1 MSDDDA
7 PFHTPRG
14 RAAVDPALAFGISL
28 ALSLV
33 LWWPTLQGT
42 LSGNIDITVAGLR
55 YLAALGISWAGVFA
69 IATVFATYGQQSQA
83 AAPPT
88 PSLPPPA
95 VEHPLRRVNDAAA
108 LEAGADDPAVAEP
121 PAA

>member
-1 MSDDDA
+1 MMGEQA
-7 PFHTPRG
+7 PRG
-14 RAAVDPALAFGISL
+14 RATVDPALAFGISL

-42 LSGNIDITVAGLR
+42 LNGNIDITVAGLR

-69 IATVFATYGQQSQA
+69 VATVFATYGQQARA
-83 AAPPT
+83 AAPSPT
-88 PSLPPPA
+88 PPLPPPA
-95 VEHPLRRVNDAAA
+95 VEHPLRRANDAAA
-108 LEAGADDPAVAEP
+108 LEAGADEPAVAEP